1 MLWNARIAWA
11 DPCCIFRK
19 WCFFIPSRACCHNE
33 IRFVIALRK
42 HWKIKEVP
50 RAAII
55 SLCLRSSVGVAD
67 TPPQHSRML
76 ACEGN
81 VQRASII
88 SLFRAP
94 SARSCIASS
103 VDIFNLEPSPPFH
116 RHFSAKGQTPQY
128 ARSRSYSQA
137 LKYSSFFACKKN
149 LHQVQGRV
157 DQLVDQLRF
166 QKV

>member
-11 DPCCIFRK
+11 DPCCIFQK
-19 WCFFIPSRACCHNE
+19 WRFFIPSRACCHNE

-137 LKYSSFFACKKN
+137 LKYSLFFACKKY
-149 LHQVQGRV
+149 RICI
-157 DQLVDQLRF
+157 RW
-166 QKV
+166 KVG